1 MNNHEIVTKGF
12 NILVRSLSVY
22 IARELQIEYKDHWW
36 QDGVMDILSFDQKRD
51 LPAFGEWETLVDSLD
66 IQRCLVLFDR
76 HWNNVFRRKLPMDN
90 RTWAKE
96 LMGVRNK
103 WAHVGGKDFTDNDT
117 WRALDTMAR
126 LCEQIDQ
133 DGAEEIRTLLRTT
146 RYGTEQGSAA
156 MAEAAVVAEP
166 KKNGKAEG
174 ILKNVP
180 LQGLPS
186 WRDVIEPHPDVR
198 RGEYKNAE
206 FAADL
211 SQVARGDGAI
221 EYRDPVEF
229 FSRTYITEGMAS
241 LLEQA
246 FRRVTGKGGE
256 PVIQLKTAFGG
267 GKTHSMLALYHALRG
282 EVSLDKIPL
291 VKPIVQAAG
300 MQTLPKA
307 TIAVLVGTALS
318 PAKTKRLPNLP
329 GITVNTL
336 WGEMAAQLAIAAGK
350 PELYDFVRD
359 ADRMHVAPGSEDLKK
374 LFDACGPCLI
384 LMDEL
389 VAYARTLYGQEN
401 LPGGTFENFIT
412 FTQQIT
418 EAARASQN
426 SLVVAAI
433 PESNV
438 EIGGEAG
445 HRALDAIEKTFG
457 RMEAIW
463 KPVTATEGY
472 EVVRRRLFLECKD
485 PAARDLVCSNFSKMY
500 LENTSDFP
508 IETKELAYKKRLISC
523 YPIHPEVFDR
533 LYGEWATLEKFQ
545 RTRGVLRLMAAV
557 IHELW
562 MGNDAGL
569 LIMPGSIPLNVP
581 AVRDELI
588 RYLESDDGWNA
599 IVDHEVD
606 GRDSVPYKKDQEVQR
621 YGNRLAARRVARTI
635 FLGSAPS
642 SRSQAVRGIA
652 AERIRLGIVQPGETI
667 SDFNDAL
674 GTLSK
679 SLTYL
684 YVNDSG
690 NRFWF
695 DTRPT
700 LRKMVEDRASQ
711 YTTESIDFEIE
722 QWIKHFRKEAPFGR
736 LHTCPASSQD
746 VPDEQTVG
754 LVLLRPQDTFRQ
766 SLPDAE
772 NIAVNE
778 AEKILNNRGSAPRI
792 YRNMLVFVA
801 PDYELIKSVR
811 AEMRMYLA
819 WSSMYREREQL
830 NLDATQNRDVESNV
844 SRSKST
850 VELRICEAYCWL
862 LVPSI
867 DRLVDI
873 KTIVWEKTKIPG
885 GSELIIKKAAKSMI
899 QSEAI
904 ITKWAPALLRMQLD
918 QLLWKESSEI
928 NIKKLWEQ
936 LCTYCYLPRLADY
949 SVFEAVIRTGLNSKE
964 YFALAAAIGNN
975 RYIDLRFNQPV
986 YDIDKSAY
994 LVKVDAAIKQ
1004 ISSEQQGLQSTQPDE
1019 APTPTAQANNGD
1031 QSPVRSGAST
1041 TIIPP
1046 PAKAPRSFFLS
1057 ASLDNTRINR
1067 DVQRLVEEV
1076 ISHLSISEG
1085 CEIEISLEV
1094 SAKAPVGFSV
1104 PTVRTVL
1111 ENCST
1116 LKVKDFGFED

>member
-22 IARELQIEYKDHWW
+22 IARELQIEFKDHWW
-36 QDGVMDILSFDQKRD
+36 QDGVMDALTFDQKRD

-66 IQRCLVLFDR
+66 IQRCLILFDR
-76 HWNNVFRRKLPMDN
+76 HWNNVFRRKLSMDN

-103 WAHVGGKDFTDNDT
+103 WAHTGGKDFSDNDT

-133 DGAEEIRTLLRTT
+133 DGAEEVRTLLRTT

-156 MAEAAVVAEP
+156 MTEATVAAEP
-166 KKNGKAEG
+166 KRNGKAEG

-206 FAADL
+206 FAANL
-211 SQVARGDGAI
+211 AEVARGDGAI

-229 FSRTYITEGMAS
+229 FSRTYITEGMS
-241 LLEQA
+241 GLMEQA
-246 FRRVTGKGGE
+246 FRRVAGKGGE

-282 EVSLDKIPL
+282 EVPLDKIPW

-329 GITVNTL
+329 GITINTL

-350 PELYDFVRD
+350 PELYDFVRE
-359 ADRMHVAPGSEDLKK
+359 ADRMHVAPGSEDLKN

-389 VAYARTLYGQEN
+389 VAYARTLFGHEN

-418 EAARASQN
+418 EAASASQN
-426 SLVVAAI
+426 SIIVASI
-433 PESNV
+433 PESNA

-445 HRALDAIEKTFG
+445 QRALEAIEKTFG

-485 PAARDLVCSNFSKMY
+485 PAARDSVCSNFSKMY

-508 IETKELAYKKRLISC
+508 IDTKELAYKNRLISC

-533 LYGEWATLEKFQ
+533 LYGDWATLEKFQ

-581 AVRDELI
+581 TVRDELI
-588 RYLESDDGWNA
+588 QYLESDDGWNA

-606 GRDSVPYKKDQEVQR
+606 GRDSIPYQKDQEIPR

-642 SRSQAVRGIA
+642 SRSQAVRGVA
-652 AERIRLGIVQPGETI
+652 SERIRLGIVQPGETI

-684 YVNDSG
+684 YENDSG
-690 NRFWF
+690 NRFWY

-711 YTTESIDFEIE
+711 YTTDRIDYEIE
-722 QWIKHFRKEAPFGR
+722 QWARHFHKEVPLCR
-736 LHTCPASSQD
+736 LHICPVSSQD
-746 VPDEQTVG
+746 VPDDQTVG

-772 NIAVNE
+772 NNAVST
-778 AEKILNNRGSAPRI
+778 AEEILNNRGSAPRI

-844 SRSKST
+844 SRSKDT

-862 LVPSI
+862 LVPGI
-867 DRLVDI
+867 DRKVDI
-873 KTIVWEKTKIPG
+873 KLIFWEKTKIPG
-885 GSELIIKKAAKSMI
+885 GNEAIVRKAARALT
-899 QSEAI
+899 QSEAL

-918 QLLWKESSEI
+918 QLLWKDSNEI

-936 LCTYCYLPRLADY
+936 LCTYCYLPRLSDY
-949 SVFEAVIRTGLNSKE
+949 SVFEAAILAGLNSKE
-964 YFALAAAIGNN
+964 YFALAAGIGND
-975 RYIDLRFNQPV
+975 RYIDLKFDQPIHE
-986 YDIDKSAY
+986 IDRSAY
-994 LVKVDAAIKQ
+994 LVRVDAAIKQ
-1004 ISSEQQGLQSTQPDE
+1004 ISSEQQSPQTPLESEVD
-1019 APTPTAQANNGD
+1019 TPTAQADNATQTMVNG
-1031 QSPVRSGAST
+1031 
-1041 TIIPP
+1041 IPNVNAP
-1046 PAKAPRSFFLS
+1046 SQPKAPTSFFLS
-1057 ASLDNTRINR
+1057 AGLDNTRINR

-1076 ISHLSISEG
+1076 ISHLSVSEG
-1085 CEIEISLEV
+1085 CEVEISLEV
-1094 SAKAPVGFSV
+1094 SAKTQAGFSV

-1111 ENCST
+1111 ENCRT
-1116 LKVKDFGFED
+1116 LKVKDFGFGD

>member
-36 QDGVMDILSFDQKRD
+36 QDSVMDILSFDQKRD

-229 FSRTYITEGMAS
+229 FSRTYITEGMSS

-1094 SAKAPVGFSV
+1094 SAKAP
-1104 PTVRTVL
+1104 
-1111 ENCST
+1111 
-1116 LKVKDFGFED
+1116 

>member
-22 IARELQIEYKDHWW
+22 IARELQIEFKDRWW
-36 QDGVMDILSFDQKRD
+36 QDGVMDTLTFDQKRD

-66 IQRCLVLFDR
+66 IQRCLILFDR
-76 HWNNVFRRKLPMDN
+76 HWNNVFRRKLSMDN

-103 WAHVGGKDFTDNDT
+103 WAHTGGKDFSDNDT

-133 DGAEEIRTLLRTT
+133 DGAEEIRTLLRST
-146 RYGTEQGSAA
+146 RYGTELGSAA
-156 MAEAAVVAEP
+156 MTETTVTAEP
-166 KKNGKAEG
+166 KNNGKTEG
-174 ILKNVP
+174 ILRSVP

-229 FSRTYITEGMAS
+229 FSRTYITEGMS
-241 LLEQA
+241 GLMEQA
-246 FRRVTGKGGE
+246 FRRISGKGGE

-267 GKTHSMLALYHALRG
+267 GKTHSMLALYHALHG
-282 EVSLDKIPL
+282 EVALDKIPW

-329 GITVNTL
+329 GIMINTL
-336 WGEMAAQLAIAAGK
+336 WGEMAAQLAIAVGK

-359 ADRMHVAPGSEDLKK
+359 ADRMHVAPGSEDLKN

-389 VAYARTLYGQEN
+389 VAYARTLYGHDN

-412 FTQQIT
+412 FTQQVT
-418 EAARASQN
+418 EAVRASKS
-426 SLVVAAI
+426 SLVVASI

-445 HRALDAIEKTFG
+445 QRALEAIEKTFG

-485 PAARDLVCSNFSKMY
+485 PAARDSVCSSFSKMY

-508 IETKELAYKKRLISC
+508 IDTKELAYKNRLISC

-533 LYGEWATLEKFQ
+533 LYSDWATLEKFQ

-581 AVRDELI
+581 TVRDELI

-606 GRDSVPYKKDQEVQR
+606 GRDSIPYQKDQEIPR

-642 SRSQAVRGIA
+642 SRSQAVRGVA
-652 AERIRLGIVQPGETI
+652 SERIRLGIVQPGETI

-684 YVNDSG
+684 YENDSG

-700 LRKMVEDRASQ
+700 LRKIVEDRASQ
-711 YTTESIDFEIE
+711 YAADRIDYEIE
-722 QWIKHFRKEAPFGR
+722 QWIRHYHKETPLSR
-736 LHTCPASSQD
+736 LHACPASSQD
-746 VPDEQTVG
+746 VPDDQVAG
-754 LVLLRPQDTFRQ
+754 LVLLRPQSAYKQ
-766 SLPDAE
+766 ALPDAE
-772 NIAVNE
+772 SSAVSA
-778 AEKILNNRGSAPRI
+778 AEEVLNNRGSTPRI
-792 YRNMLVFVA
+792 YRNMLLFIA
-801 PDYELIKSVR
+801 PDSELIKSVR

-844 SRSKST
+844 TRSKDT
-850 VELRICEAYCWL
+850 VELRIREAYCWL
-862 LVPSI
+862 LVPGI
-867 DRLVDI
+867 DRQVDI
-873 KTIVWEKTKIPG
+873 KTIIWEKTKIPG
-885 GSELIIKKAAKSMI
+885 GSDTVVRKAAKALT
-899 QSEAI
+899 QSEAL

-918 QLLWKESSEI
+918 QLLWKDSNDI

-936 LCTYCYLPRLADY
+936 LCTYCYLPRLSDY
-949 SVFEAVIRTGLNSKE
+949 SVFEAAILAGLNSKE
-964 YFALAAAIGNN
+964 YFALAAGIGND
-975 RYIDLRFNQPV
+975 RYIDLKFDQPIHE
-986 YDIDKSAY
+986 IDRSAY
-994 LVKVDAAIKQ
+994 LVRVDAAIKQ
-1004 ISSEQQGLQSTQPDE
+1004 ISSEQSSSQTPPSCETDAPATQVDGDTQAPISGISSPSVSPQPK
-1019 APTPTAQANNGD
+1019 APT
-1031 QSPVRSGAST
+1031 
-1041 TIIPP
+1041 
-1046 PAKAPRSFFLS
+1046 SFFLS
-1057 ASLDNTRINR
+1057 ASLDKTRINR

-1085 CEIEISLEV
+1085 CEVEISLEV
-1094 SAKAPVGFSV
+1094 SAKTQAGFSV

-1111 ENCST
+1111 ENCRT
-1116 LKVKDFGFED
+1116 LKVKDFGFGD